1 MDITIEI
8 SGDRVSCLQD
18 RVEALS
24 APLGDFL
31 EGLARQWDYAG
42 LQEPIPDGVRFIRS
56 RGDGVVLVLEEKPK
70 VRTVQWLTD
79 SSPADFGKGAVY
91 RPARLAFPFL
101 VIGIAFRSGSLT
113 GVQEC
118 WYRTQ
123 PLETLEDE
131 LLLPNLY
138 NVSVDSYDQ
147 QCWLC
152 LANLKAD
159 LTRMTW
165 NQKVA
170 AIRSHLWGGGWNR
183 SSEVHEGKS
192 YWSVMQSV
200 DPRVGS
206 VPAWEQASRADP
218 LFPLQVCWK
227 ASGKNVGQAV
237 EAMLNR
243 VAAPPLGASASSLVQ
258 AIRPSRTS
266 AKKSSPKKTLF
277 GMLGV

>member
-1 MDITIEI
+1 MKSPAT
-8 SGDRVSCLQD
+8 GCLAY
-18 RVEALS
+18 RTGSKLS
-24 APLGDFL
+24 PAPLGDFL

-42 LQEPIPDGVRFIRS
+42 SAGADTRRCPLYSQPGRR
-56 RGDGVVLVLEEKPK
+56 VVLVLEEKPK

-101 VIGIAFRSGSLT
+101 VIGIVFRSGSLT

-206 VPAWEQASRADP
+206 VPAWEQASRADCFFLCRCAGKRP
-218 LFPLQVCWK
+218 GRMWARRWK
-227 ASGKNVGQAV
+227 
-237 EAMLNR
+237 
-243 VAAPPLGASASSLVQ
+243 PC
-258 AIRPSRTS
+258 
-266 AKKSSPKKTLF
+266 
-277 GMLGV
+277 